1 MLKQIRLSAEEIRQI
16 WDRRRGGQTV
26 TQIAEAVGRSHTSVG
41 AVLRQFGGYAPRLRT
56 RATRVLQLTER
67 EEISRG
73 LGAGVT
79 IRAMAA
85 ALGRSA
91 STISREV
98 ARNLGPAAYRAC
110 QADAR
115 AWDRAR
121 RPKPCKFASHA
132 KLCRVVSRKLRQQQ
146 WSPQQIRGWLEQ
158 QYPHDHSMRVSH
170 ETIYKTLFVQARGVL
185 KKELCASLRSQ
196 RNVRR
201 MRGPSGR
208 GRGHLLGAISIRER
222 PAQAEDRAVPGHWE
236 GDLLCGSHH
245 SQIATLVERSTRYL
259 MLVKLPTKHTTTVV
273 KALSKRVLSLP
284 VQLRRSLTWD
294 RGAEMGHHKRFTLD
308 TDVPVYFCDPGSPWQ
323 RGSNENINGLLRQY
337 FPKGTDLSVH
347 SHAHLDAIARK
358 LNTRPRQTLNFQT
371 PAYRLNA
378 LLVSSTG

>member
-1 MLKQIRLSAEEIRQI
+1 MLKQIRLSAEETRQI

-26 TQIAEAVGRSHTSVG
+26 TEIAEALGRSHTAVG
-41 AVLRQFGGYAPRLRT
+41 AVVRQFGGYAPRLRT
-56 RATRVLQLTER
+56 RASRVLQLTER

-73 LGAGVT
+73 VGAGMT
-79 IRAMAA
+79 MRAMAA
-85 ALGRSA
+85 ALGRAA
-91 STISREV
+91 STISREI

-110 QADAR
+110 RADAQ

-121 RPKPCKFASHA
+121 RPKPCKLASHPE
-132 KLCRVVSRKLRQQQ
+132 LCRVVSRKLQHQQ
-146 WSPQQIRGWLEQ
+146 WSPQQICGWLEQ

-170 ETIYKTLFVQARGVL
+170 ETLYKTLFVQARGVL
-185 KKELCASLRSQ
+185 KKELCEALRSQ
-196 RNVRR
+196 RSVRR
-201 MRGPSGR
+201 MRSRSVR
-208 GRGHLLGAISIRER
+208 GRGHLLGTVSIRER

-259 MLVKLPTKHTTTVV
+259 MLVKLPTKHSPTVV
-273 KALSKRVLSLP
+273 SALSRRVLSLP

-294 RGAEMGHHKRFTLD
+294 RGAEMGEHKQFTLD
-308 TDVPVYFCDPGSPWQ
+308 TDVPVYFCDPHSPWQ

-347 SHAHLDAIARK
+347 SQPHLDAIARK

-378 LLVSSTG
+378 LLVASTG